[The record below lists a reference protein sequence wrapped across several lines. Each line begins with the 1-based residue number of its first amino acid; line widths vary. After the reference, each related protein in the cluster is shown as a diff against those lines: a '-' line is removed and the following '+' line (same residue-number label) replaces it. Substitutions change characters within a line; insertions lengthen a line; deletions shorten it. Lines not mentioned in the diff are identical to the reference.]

1 MHTFY
6 ELNGVIYVY
15 HTQAI
20 NKSLSFNDNPNPY
33 TMSRD
38 PSVDIDIWEDLDAT
52 ENNIKK

>member
-38 PSVDIDIWEDLDAT
+38 PSVDIDIWEDLDAA